1 MHWQIQIPTKGKN
14 RKKQLPLY
22 IIYIA
27 KTKNICNSCNFKQKI
42 TNFAHQMMNHG
53 KSKTTQKQL

>member
-1 MHWQIQIPTKGKN
+1 MHRQIQIPTKGKN

-27 KTKNICNSCNFKQKI
+27 KTKNIFKSCNFKQKI
-42 TNFAHQMMNHG
+42 TNFAPQMMNHG
-53 KSKTTQKQL
+53 ESETTQKK